1 MRPIEINLTRD
12 ESDTI
17 DTAINESGFTVPA
30 TPGTG
35 PNQNFLI
42 LSYNPDNQFI
52 VVGSTVAGTYEGGG
66 NFSAT
71 ITDIEK
77 ESGAGT
83 NWLVYINIT
92 LTDNVLDTSSL
103 TITNTTNSGSLGG
116 TIIQMANLTGL
127 EVGQHVSGDAS
138 LPPNAVITEL
148 IPRANAIRLN
158 SRLLDNIASGT
169 TLSFNPEQ
177 QDHHIEIVPVDQ
189 YISPQEIV
197 WEILGGT
204 VTVEGLVGPM
214 TDYVSTGTLTGP
226 VTNGAYSALKFVN
239 SNATDSARVY
249 IVQTGRG

>member
-1 MRPIEINLTRD
+1 MRPIEILLTRD
-12 ESDTI
+12 ESETI
-17 DTAINESGFTVPA
+17 NTAINRTGFTVPA
-30 TPGTG
+30 NPGSAA
-35 PNQNFLI
+35 NQNFI
-42 LSYNPDNQFI
+42 LLGYNPDNQFV
-52 VVGSTVAGTYEGGG
+52 VVGSTISGTYEGGG
-66 NFSAT
+66 AFSGT

-77 ESGAGT
+77 EIGGT
-83 NWLVYINIT
+83 NWVVYVDFT
-92 LTDNVLDTSSL
+92 LTDSIDPVSQL
-103 TITNTTNSGSLGG
+103 TITNVTNSGSNGG

-138 LPPNAVITEL
+138 LPPNAVIAGL
-148 IPRANAIRLN
+148 IPAANAIRLN
-158 SRLLDNIASGT
+158 SRLTADIATGT

>member
-1 MRPIEINLTRD
+1 MRPIEILLTRD
-12 ESDTI
+12 ASETI

-30 TPGTG
+30 YPGTG
-35 PNQNFLI
+35 ANQNFLI
-42 LSYNPDNQFI
+42 LRYNPDNNFI
-52 VVGSTVAGTYEGGG
+52 VVGCTVAGVYEGGG
-66 NFSAT
+66 TFTAT
-71 ITDIEK
+71 VTDIEQ
-77 ESGAGT
+77 EANGT

-92 LTDNVLDTSSL
+92 LTDNVLDTSNL
-103 TITNTTNSGSLGG
+103 TITNTVNSGSLGG
-116 TIIQMANLTGL
+116 TLIQLANLTGL
-127 EVGQHVSGDAS
+127 NLGDHVSGDAS
-138 LPPNAVITEL
+138 LPPNAVIVEL
-148 IPRANAIRLN
+148 VPRANAIRLN
-158 SRLLDNIASGT
+158 SRLLANIATGT

-197 WEILGGT
+197 WEALGGT